1 MAGASRGCGRGVS
14 MGYQASHRFARLSA
28 RKAGLVMEMI
38 RGLDLEEALQVLD
51 LSRQRAAKLVAK
63 VVRSAMANADE
74 READLE
80 ALYVLEARAEQ
91 GPAYKRVMPRAR
103 GSADVLRRPTCHLL
117 VELEERKA

>member
-1 MAGASRGCGRGVS
+1 
-14 MGYQASHRFARLSA
+14 MGYQASHRFTRLSA